1 MSEKKSIKKPF
12 EIWTV
17 KGVEYKLKLS
27 TSAII
32 ELESKLNCNLL
43 NILNE
48 GLPSLKIMAMLI
60 HAALKKFN
68 HGISIQDVDNILDD
82 YFDEGGSQIDLLQK
96 VIIPIFNVSGF
107 FTPQMVKTMEEKM
120 KEADKKITE
129 MNV

>member
-32 ELESKLNCNLL
+32 ELESKLNSNLL
-43 NILNE
+43 NILND
-48 GLPSLKIMAMLI
+48 GIPSLQIMAMLI
-60 HAALKKFN
+60 HGALKKYN
-68 HGISIQDVDNILDD
+68 HGISLNDVNDILDD
-82 YFDEGGSQIDLLQK
+82 YFEEGGSQLDLLQK

-107 FTPQMVKTMEEKM
+107 FTLEMVEAMEVKM
-120 KEADKKITE
+120 KEANEKLNI
-129 MNV
+129 

>member
-17 KGVEYKLKLS
+17 KDVEYKLKLS

-43 NILNE
+43 RVLDE
-48 GLPSLKIMAMLI
+48 GLPSLQIMAMLI
-60 HAALKKFN
+60 HAALKKYN
-68 HGISIQDVDNILDD
+68 HSISLSDVNDILDD
-82 YFDEGGSQIDLLQK
+82 YFEDGGSQLDLLQN

-107 FTPQMVKTMEEKM
+107 FTPEMVEAMEVKM
-120 KEADKKITE
+120 KEANEKLNI
-129 MNV
+129 

>member
-32 ELESKLNCNLL
+32 ELENKLNYNLL

-48 GLPSLKIMAMLI
+48 GLPSLQIMAMLI
-60 HAALKKFN
+60 HSALKKYN
-68 HGISIQDVDNILDD
+68 HGISLNDVNDMLDD
-82 YFDEGGSQIDLLQK
+82 YFDEGGSQIDLLQN

-107 FTPQMVKTMEEKM
+107 FTMEMIEMFDASIEKAY
-120 KEADKKITE
+120 KSL
-129 MNV
+129 NL

>member
-32 ELESKLNCNLL
+32 ELENKLNCNLL
-43 NILNE
+43 NILND
-48 GLPSLKIMAMLI
+48 GIPSLQIMAMLI
-60 HAALKKFN
+60 HSALKKYN
-68 HGISIQDVDNILDD
+68 HGISLSNVNDILDD
-82 YFDEGGSQIDLLQK
+82 YFDEGGSQIDLFQN

-107 FTPQMVKTMEEKM
+107 FTPAMVEAMEYKM
-120 KEADKKITE
+120 KEADE
-129 MNV
+129 QMNI

>member
-32 ELESKLNCNLL
+32 ELESKLNSNLL
-43 NILNE
+43 NILND
-48 GLPSLKIMAMLI
+48 GIPSLQIMSMLI
-60 HAALKKFN
+60 HSALKKYN
-68 HGISIQDVDNILDD
+68 HGINLNDVNDILDD
-82 YFDEGGSQIDLLQK
+82 YFDEGGSQLDLLQN

-107 FTPQMVKTMEEKM
+107 FTPAMAEAMEVKM
-120 KEADKKITE
+120 KKANEQLNI
-129 MNV
+129 

>member
-27 TSAII
+27 TEAII

-43 NILNE
+43 KILDG
-48 GLPSLKIMAMLI
+48 GLPSLQIMAMLI
-60 HAALKKFN
+60 HSALKKYN
-68 HGISIQDVDNILDD
+68 HGINLKDVNDILDN
-82 YFDEGGSQIDLLQK
+82 YFDEGGSQIDLFQN

-107 FTPQMVKTMEEKM
+107 FTPAMMEAMEYKM
-120 KEADKKITE
+120 KEADE
-129 MNV
+129 QMNI

>member
-43 NILNE
+43 RVLDE
-48 GLPSLKIMAMLI
+48 GLPSLQLMAMLI
-60 HAALKKFN
+60 HSALKKYN
-68 HGISIQDVDNILDD
+68 HGINLNDVNDILDD
-82 YFDEGGSQIDLLQK
+82 YFDEGGSQLDLLQN

-107 FTPQMVKTMEEKM
+107 FTPEMVEAMEVKM
-120 KEADKKITE
+120 KEANEKLNI
-129 MNV
+129 